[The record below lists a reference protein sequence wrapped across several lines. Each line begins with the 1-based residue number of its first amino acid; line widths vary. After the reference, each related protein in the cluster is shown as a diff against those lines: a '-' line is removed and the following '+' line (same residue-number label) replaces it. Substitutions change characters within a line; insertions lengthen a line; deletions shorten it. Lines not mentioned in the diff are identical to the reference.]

1 MPDIENAKPFSQE
14 FETQDKPDET
24 QDKPDETQILVDASE
39 QVRIRKKVVAIYS

>member
-14 FETQDKPDET
+14 FET